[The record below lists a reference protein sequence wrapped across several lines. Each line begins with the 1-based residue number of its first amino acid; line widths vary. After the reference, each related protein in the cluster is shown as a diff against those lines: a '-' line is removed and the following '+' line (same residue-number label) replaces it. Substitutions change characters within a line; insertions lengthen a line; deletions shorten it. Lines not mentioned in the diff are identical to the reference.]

1 MGWLGSKAHASA
13 PVAAPAQ
20 RPATDIMFE
29 VGAYPASGKPVAFG
43 KGKGKGEVKYAGK
56 GKGKGKNGAGKKW
69 QIVLENKFQDYGD
82 QEDMILKRAYMTGQ
96 KNARFELRG
105 QRYEYNF
112 SKMLQINRDTNK
124 VRRIRAPCGTRPPRK
139 PILPTGPMIII
150 TVRAGQAGTMIS
162 LKDPNN
168 PSQTIQVYVPA
179 HARPGQK
186 LAVPIPR
193 KGEAVEEVQQKQKR
207 HDEEHGTKSTGWS
220 TGGKVAAGGMAVAAV
235 GVGGVILGDHLAGGD
250 LAETI
255 GEGAVDAAEDAAD
268 AVGDWGAAVAEDPG
282 AWAEDAAEDVGEWLG
297 DAADDAGDWCEAAG
311 EDIAD
316 FSLGDAA
323 DWFGDAGE
331 DIGDFVMDLF

>member
-1 MGWLGSKAHASA
+1 M
-13 PVAAPAQ
+13 
-20 RPATDIMFE
+20 
-29 VGAYPASGKPVAFG
+29 
-43 KGKGKGEVKYAGK
+43 
-56 GKGKGKNGAGKKW
+56 
-69 QIVLENKFQDYGD
+69 
-82 QEDMILKRAYMTGQ
+82 KRAYMTGQ

-112 SKMLQINRDTNK
+112 TKMLQINKSTNK
-124 VRRIRAPCGTRPPRK
+124 ERRIRPPCGPRPPRK
-139 PILPTGPMIII
+139 PLLPTGPMIII

-168 PSQTIQVYVPA
+168 PGQSVKVFVPA
-179 HARPGQK
+179 HAKPGQK

-193 KGEAVEEVQQKQKR
+193 KGEAVEEVQKKQKK
-207 HDEEHGTKSTGWS
+207 HDDEHGTKSSEWS
-220 TGGKVAAGGMAVAAV
+220 TGAKVAAGGAALAAV

-255 GEGAVDAAEDAAD
+255 GEAAADAGEDAAD
-268 AVGDWGAAVAEDPG
+268 AVGDWAAGVAEDPG
-282 AWAEDAAEDVGEWLG
+282 AWAEGAAEDVGEWLG
-297 DAADDAGDWCEAAG
+297 DAVEDLGDWAEAAG